1 MSETVEYMV
10 SSANMDT
17 IRSHRWEVN
26 SDGKLVSIIREWTW
40 NYRREEYS
48 ERRNAHTMNI
58 TPDGTVEHDGRPLP
72 EYAEARVTTLT
83 NKRGVH
89 DPTVER
95 VV

>member
-1 MSETVEYMV
+1 MPETVEYMV

-26 SDGKLVSIIREWTW
+26 TGGELVSIIREWTW
-40 NYRREEYS
+40 NYRRDEYS
-48 ERRNAHTMNI
+48 EWRTTYTMDI
-58 TPDGTVEHDGRPLP
+58 TPEGIVEHDGRPLP
-72 EYAEARVTTLT
+72 EYAEARVNTLT

-89 DPTVER
+89 GPTVER